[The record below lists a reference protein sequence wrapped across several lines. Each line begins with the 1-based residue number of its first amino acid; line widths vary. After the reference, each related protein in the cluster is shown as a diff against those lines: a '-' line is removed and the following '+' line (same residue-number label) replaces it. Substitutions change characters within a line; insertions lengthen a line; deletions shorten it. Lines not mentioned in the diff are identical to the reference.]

1 MLAELK
7 FTIIINNWWVKHTKS
22 VADVATQVYGSW
34 IMSFYSRSREMWLLI
49 ATFSVEAYQ
58 MSFWL
63 WAWKLPEFWSEIS
76 IVSKFE
82 HWTSPW
88 NVWWIGKKY
97 EIILK
102 VSTNESKCLKHPWSR
117 PWKCFQVNFSTLN
130 CSPVC
135 KYFPSSLFFS
145 ISSFVSARFQ
155 FTFFIQF
162 VRQCS
167 SSHSTLIYSKKKVE
181 VACVFL

>member
-117 PWKCFQVNFSTLN
+117 SWSVFKWIFRRLIVRQFVSIFHHLFS
-130 CSPVC
+130 SP
-135 KYFPSSLFFS
+135 FPPSSPLDFNSHFLFN
-145 ISSFVSARFQ
+145 SFDNVHLPIAHWYTRKKSWSCLCVS
-155 FTFFIQF
+155 
-162 VRQCS
+162 V
-167 SSHSTLIYSKKKVE
+167 
-181 VACVFL
+181 